1 MLVLCTSVWSWV
13 THIITACLNLPVC
26 ETDRAPPTPAGRLSG
41 IKTKAESTQEGFRKQ
56 QCCKVPC
63 IHMERNSIWRMV
75 LWSYNLSKQGYVL
88 LERQSDSKQ
97 TSFLSKKKKRHK
109 WFFTVIASVALCF
122 LDHTLSGL
130 GRHSVPNCKLSPGP
144 LTFCP
149 QFPVLPL
156 YPLVFRTAHN
166 FRENHLS
173 FTFISRLL
181 FLFAFL
187 HVPAHVQSFPVPVQ
201 PEMTSLAL
209 GLSLLCLIH
218 PAQVSFCWGGN
229 STHSFLCSLFPPFTH
244 SAFF

>member
-1 MLVLCTSVWSWV
+1 MYSHGTKFHLKDGFVELQLVKARLCAVRKTVRFK
-13 THIITACLNLPVC
+13 
-26 ETDRAPPTPAGRLSG
+26 TDF
-41 IKTKAESTQEGFRKQ
+41 IF
-56 QCCKVPC
+56 V
-63 IHMERNSIWRMV
+63 
-75 LWSYNLSKQGYVL
+75 
-88 LERQSDSKQ
+88 
-97 TSFLSKKKKRHK
+97 KKKKRHK

-218 PAQVSFCWGGN
+218 PAQVSFC
-229 STHSFLCSLFPPFTH
+229 
-244 SAFF
+244 